1 MDFKQTRH
9 KFQGMMS
16 DMGPDTLKAQEYYVD
31 AHNIR
36 LTHNSDNKQFV
47 ITNDRFSNLNIDNTD
62 DWDVIGSIEVEQYVI
77 VFDKSGFVHIINT
90 YTDSEELYPTD
101 LEEQPSPLTCDFT
114 GSAHVDAVS
123 YRRNDKQLFVYFVDG
138 VHGLRRIAIEDDN
151 DPVIPVIEETNIE
164 ITDYLGSNIDVTS
177 IFDSRGGYEGGT
189 VQYYISVIKDNNI
202 SAIVYQTPLY
212 YPCYEE
218 RGLPPNRTGGQTFKL
233 EINVPTATK
242 IRLFSVYKAEDNST
256 YVKYKDITLE
266 DSEATVYDY
275 NDNTW
280 IATDITEVLVLNG
293 TAFSAKTVELGDHNL
308 FMGNLGTLNAN
319 QHIRSDYPGPSSVS
333 EWSDDYNSYFA
344 IQTKLRKGGR
354 EYDTSENNINDF
366 KSKVKIIPASIPSDN
381 EFYSYD
387 NQLIRSSKDIKIFKR
402 RDRYIFGYQLQ
413 DKYGQWSDVVS
424 IGNNIMLANP
434 SLGYYTYTTDD
445 DAVPP
450 ADTRTNYD
458 YVNDGNYYISIPN
471 ARINISDLRDD
482 YIAIRPMVIYPT
494 EQQRNVIAQGI
505 LTPTTYRYI
514 DSTIRYPS
522 WFYLTE
528 AKVNSNISHHYKNEY
543 ALENDFEC
551 YAQVTGDVVKDLNNQ
566 QCFSVN
572 TDILTM
578 NSPDIQNSHNDNALL
593 NMIGFCSINSISTK
607 THLEIE
613 NPSYSNYWD
622 LAEDLG
628 SSSIE
633 HWICNMNQDDSSSK
647 IGFDG
652 EVRFGQG
659 ITSSIRNKHTYNGPI
674 KFHYQRLGGNGSP
687 GEQGGEIWSGNYYA
701 KQFINEVKDGD
712 GTAQSGFTKYYI
724 QNVGYKYVKYTD
736 MHTGFAY
743 YLYPWMRTGSIIN
756 DTSNTVDVIK
766 NKIYSENIFSS
777 ENKYFNLKISS
788 NNTLFKYDCNISTV
802 YNENNNVKID
812 SDIIYV
818 SNPDVVLPA
827 NRNKYKIINT
837 LSGGKVFV
845 NDTYNLKLS
854 YTALPVVWNSDK
866 SAYTVS
872 VYDEINTLTNVAYST
887 KDHYVILPSKC
898 LYSEDSDDDTIE
910 KDIISNN
917 LNSFFDNKDFVYI
930 AELCRE
936 NVDVDFSNLN
946 NWCIAGDT
954 VKIPSDSDYA
964 TLFWTEGD
972 TYFQRYDLL
981 KTVPYSTGE
990 KENNIV
996 EILSCFL
1003 ESHVNGAGRYDT
1015 LRGLK
1020 DNTMIDE
1027 NSFKLNE
1034 NYNQENNLQQFS
1046 TFKPE
1051 DLELSGL
1058 SNWITWSKKDTDMT
1072 VDKYGVFDGTQ
1083 MLKMNSPVTSI
1094 VNYNSHLIS
1103 LNRDNISAIRYNEN
1117 VQIPTTESGAIRIAS
1132 DDSVSGYNII
1142 NNYIGCQR
1150 IETVYDDK
1158 SGIYFGDDNTKT
1170 LYLYNGEFTPLSDR
1184 LLMKSWFENNSNWST
1199 FGDKSHNDIYFT
1211 GSADVLNFNEEINSF
1226 VSRFSYSNCKFI
1238 HSTKNGSYGMFDDG
1252 INKLFSGNYTWYDI
1266 TFMDNE
1272 QPYDFKIFNN
1282 IEFRA
1287 DMFGE
1292 GQNNVMEIKNNA
1304 IPFDGIQCNTEFN
1317 SGSEELNYDTEK
1329 PSNLQKRF
1337 RTWRINIPRV
1347 TGSEIRLSDNW
1358 MKTTLSSENEDG
1370 KQLKFYD
1377 LVTNFYY

>member
-36 LTHNSDNKQFV
+36 LTHNNDNKHFV
-47 ITNDRFSNLNIDNTD
+47 ITNDRFSDLSIDTSGWGD
-62 DWDVIGSIEVEQYVI
+62 IIGSIEVEKYII
-77 VFDKSGFVHIINT
+77 VFDLSGYVRIIDT
-90 YTDSEELYPTD
+90 DTDSLSFL
-101 LEEQPSPLTCDFT
+101 LECDFT
-114 GSAHVDAVS
+114 NSSHVDAVS

-138 VHGLRRIAIEDDN
+138 VHGLRRLVFDSAIGTDTIN
-151 DPVIPVIEETNIE
+151 IEETNIE
-164 ITDYLGSNIDVTS
+164 ITPYLDSSIEVTS
-177 IFDSRGGYEGGT
+177 IFNSRGGYEAGT
-189 VQYYISVIKDNNI
+189 VQYYISVIKGNNI

-212 YPCYEE
+212 YPCYEK
-218 RGLPPNRTGGQTFKL
+218 RGLPPNEMGGQTFKL

-242 IRLFSVYKAEDNST
+242 IRLFSVYKAEDDST
-256 YVKYKDITLE
+256 YVKYKDISLVDGE
-266 DSEATVYDY
+266 STVYDY

-280 IATDITEVLVLNG
+280 TATDITEILVLNG
-293 TAFSAKTVELGDHNL
+293 TAFSAKTVELGDYNL
-308 FMGNLGTLNAN
+308 FMGNLGTLNTN
-319 QHIRSDYPGPSSVS
+319 QHIGSDYPTPSSVT
-333 EWSDDYNSYFA
+333 EFSDGYNSYFA
-344 IQTKLRKGGR
+344 IQTKII
-354 EYDTSENNINDF
+354 ENGVIRNTPENLNDF
-366 KSKVKIIPASIPSDN
+366 RSKVKIIPANIPSGN

-387 NQLIRSSKDIKIFKR
+387 NQLARSSKDIKIFKR
-402 RDRYIFGYQLQ
+402 RENYIFGYQLQ
-413 DKYGQWSDVVS
+413 DKYGQWSDVVP

-434 SLGYYTYTTDD
+434 SLGYYTYTTDN

-450 ADTRTNYD
+450 ADIRTNYN
-458 YVNDGNYYISIPN
+458 YVNDGNYYISVPN
-471 ARINISDLRDD
+471 ARVTISDLRDD
-482 YIAIRPMVIYPT
+482 YVAIRPMVIYPT
-494 EQQRNVIAQGI
+494 EQQRNVISQGI

-528 AKVNSNISHHYKNEY
+528 TRLDSNIFHNYKNKY

-551 YAQVTGDVVKDLNNQ
+551 YAKLNGEVVKDLNNEN
-566 QCFSVN
+566 CFSVN

-593 NMIGFCSINSISTK
+593 NMIGFCSVYSISTK

-613 NPSYSNYWD
+613 NPSYSNEWN

-628 SSSIE
+628 SSSVE
-633 HWICNMNQDDSSSK
+633 HWICNMNQDNSSSK
-647 IGFDG
+647 ISFDG
-652 EVRFGQG
+652 EVRFGG
-659 ITSSIRNKHTYNGPI
+659 VTSSIRNKHTYNGPI
-674 KFHYQRLGGNGSP
+674 KFHYQRLGGHGSP
-687 GEQGGEIWSGNYYA
+687 GDQYGEIWSGDYYA
-701 KQFINEVKDGD
+701 KQFLNEVNDGD
-712 GTAQSGFTKYYI
+712 GTAQAGFTKYYV
-724 QNVGYKYVKYTD
+724 QNVGYKYVRYID
-736 MHTGFAY
+736 MKTGFSY

-777 ENKYFNLKISS
+777 ENKYFNLKI
-788 NNTLFKYDCNISTV
+788 NLENTLFKYDCNISTV
-802 YNENNNVKID
+802 YNENNNINID
-812 SDIIYV
+812 SDITYI

-827 NRNKYKIINT
+827 NSNKYKIINT
-837 LSGGKVFV
+837 FLNGKVFV
-845 NDTYNLKLS
+845 NDNYNLKLNS
-854 YTALPVVWNSDK
+854 TALPVVWNSGE
-866 SAYTVS
+866 SAYSVS
-872 VYDEINTLTNVAYST
+872 VYDEINALTNVAYST

-910 KDIISNN
+910 KDIIDNN

-936 NVDVDFSNLN
+936 NVNTDYSNLN

-954 VKIPSDSDYA
+954 VKIPSRSDNV

-1051 DLELSGL
+1051 DLELSDF

-1103 LNRDNISAIRYNEN
+1103 LNRDNISTIRYNEN
-1117 VQIPTTESGAIRIAS
+1117 VQIPTIERGVIRIAS
-1132 DDSVSGYNII
+1132 DDSVSGYDIA

-1170 LYLYNGEFTPLSDR
+1170 LYLYNDKFIPLSDK
-1184 LLMKSWFENNSNWST
+1184 LLMKSWFESNPNWST
-1199 FGDKSHNDIYFT
+1199 FGDKSHNDVYFT
-1211 GSADVLNFNEEINSF
+1211 GDEDTLNFNEEINSF
-1226 VSRFSYSNCKFI
+1226 VSKFRYNDCKFI
-1238 HSTKNGSYGMFDDG
+1238 HSTENGSYGMFNNG
-1252 INKLFSGNYTWYDI
+1252 VHKLFSGNYTWYDI

-1287 DMFGE
+1287 DMFDGE
-1292 GQNNVMEIKNNA
+1292 EIKDEV
-1304 IPFDGIQCNTEFN
+1304 IPFAEIQCSTEFS
-1317 SGSEELNYDTEK
+1317 SGSEELKYDTEK

-1337 RTWRINIPRV
+1337 RTWRMNIPRV
-1347 TGSEIRLSDNW
+1347 NDSEIRLSDNW
-1358 MKTTLSSENEDG
+1358 MKTTLSSENEGG
-1370 KQLKFYD
+1370 KQLRFYD